1 MYTRKQ
7 IEEMKE
13 TDLHTRVLIPLFRQ
27 MGYRDVVSQH
37 GLSLES
43 GKDLVMWKPSDIRPR
58 VITEL

>member
-1 MYTRKQ
+1 
-7 IEEMKE
+7 MKE